1 METLICVAN
10 SVEVTGAASAPSA
23 TTAPPPDSLSG
34 VGAGVGVSPH
44 QPRLVGDLKRPLRL
58 DLLDDT
64 QLTSLPL
71 APPPPPHPVVLAPVI
86 RDRASTNGSS
96 GAGSA
101 DDDDT
106 YSVNDTF
113 DDVGDDSQ
121 LVLVE
126 DYIST
131 VPSIPRKHLLA
142 VFVSQLV
149 EDDRVD
155 ISTKRRLSAR
165 PAGAGAGGEPLT
177 AIFGDIPATSELK
190 YCDLCVKPLYEVLL
204 LAQRRHQQFVCGE
217 CIETYEEFAHGW
229 GDHCT
234 ISHPPFPFEKSASVN
249 DVTPKALKATPRPW
263 HAALC
268 SDLYQVKPPPHVRLV
283 EIFSTIDQKY
293 TPTKRA
299 RFSDGLVSRL
309 SQLQQLPSR
318 PRPSK
323 WSWRQ
328 SST

>member
-1 METLICVAN
+1 METSICA
-10 SVEVTGAASAPSA
+10 APSA
-23 TTAPPPDSLSG
+23 PGATTASPPDSLPG
-34 VGAGVGVSPH
+34 VGAGVGH
-44 QPRLVGDLKRPLRL
+44 QPRSVGDLKRPSRL

-71 APPPPPHPVVLAPVI
+71 APPPPPHPVVSAPVI
-86 RDRASTNGSS
+86 RDRASTAGSS
-96 GAGSA
+96 GVGSA

-106 YSVNDTF
+106 LSVNDTF

-131 VPSIPRKHLLA
+131 VPSIPRKHSLA

-190 YCDLCVKPLYEVLL
+190 YCDLCVKPLYEVSS

-249 DVTPKALKATPRPW
+249 DVTPKASKATPRPW
-263 HAALC
+263 HAASC
-268 SDLYQVKPPPHVRLV
+268 SDLCQVKPPHVRLV

-293 TPTKRA
+293 TPAKRA